1 MHHVGTA
8 KTRRARRSY
17 MSPGE
22 LIGLVAGWGGGL
34 VLLSFFSAVA
44 RYLG

>member
-8 KTRRARRSY
+8 KTRRAARSY

-22 LIGLVAGWGGGL
+22 FVALVAGWGGGL
-34 VLLSFFSAVA
+34 VLLSLISAVA